1 MALLMPPPPEIFS
14 LVEPGFN
21 SGVNACSYA
30 GRAHESILSSRDP
43 TWESEPR
50 SSASAQP
57 EEWEVPRSRFW
68 PHSVHDDEIQSSA
81 MFGKEWNEELG
92 LHPSSHL
99 WSTATVMMIRNIPGR
114 CLEREIENLIKEV
127 TAQFRLEMPRRPHG
141 GKCKGYA
148 FVTVNDTQT
157 MQSLAQFFW
166 CRRLHNR

>member
-1 MALLMPPPPEIFS
+1 
-14 LVEPGFN
+14 
-21 SGVNACSYA
+21 
-30 GRAHESILSSRDP
+30 
-43 TWESEPR
+43 
-50 SSASAQP
+50 
-57 EEWEVPRSRFW
+57 
-68 PHSVHDDEIQSSA
+68 

-166 CRRLHNR
+166 CRRLHNRGSGKAFKIHPAKHQPVTGGDVAPPKAAAAVVPGSVVWTWQL